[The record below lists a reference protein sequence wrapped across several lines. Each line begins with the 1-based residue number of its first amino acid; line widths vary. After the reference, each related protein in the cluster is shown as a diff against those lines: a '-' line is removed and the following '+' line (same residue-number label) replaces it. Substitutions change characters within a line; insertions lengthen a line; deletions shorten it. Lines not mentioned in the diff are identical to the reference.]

1 MENTNE
7 TIIRLENIGK
17 SFGATRALESV
28 SFDFKKSDITAI
40 VGANGAGKSTL
51 IKIICG
57 YHISYD
63 GKIFID
69 GELAKFSSPDD
80 AHNKGIETVHQIIND
95 GIISNMTVAENLVL
109 KDMLMDKSRIFFNKK
124 NYIDKAKD
132 IADLVGLNR
141 DMLNKEV
148 SWLSQSERQLV
159 IIARALSSNP
169 KLLILDEPTAALS
182 ERETEILFEKLMMLK
197 EKGVTILYVSHRL
210 HEIKRIADTVV
221 VIRDGVVSKILPKP
235 FEVNQVVTAMVG
247 NLNAHA
253 TKSQINFEENEIL
266 LEVKDLVCY
275 KGAKPI
281 NFSIR
286 KGEIV
291 SMVGLIGAGKT
302 EFGEVLFG
310 IKKPISGSIYLN
322 GKKIISKNIRDAVN
336 SGIFF
341 IPEDRSNN
349 AVFPNFNIVE
359 NITIPFL
366 KVFSPKIIMDKKK
379 EKSVVSDIITSLSLK
394 YESIDAM
401 MDSLSGGN
409 QQKVVVSRW
418 LFQKFNLIIL
428 DEPFQGVDIKSRFD
442 IGQYMKENIGDGAA
456 LVLVADL
463 DEAIEVANRIVI
475 LNSGMIVFNEANTNL
490 DKDKLIHL
498 MSDDMDE
505 LKNEKQHTMSV
516 I

>member
-349 AVFPNFNIVE
+349 AVFPNFNI
-359 NITIPFL
+359 
-366 KVFSPKIIMDKKK
+366 
-379 EKSVVSDIITSLSLK
+379 
-394 YESIDAM
+394 
-401 MDSLSGGN
+401 
-409 QQKVVVSRW
+409 
-418 LFQKFNLIIL
+418 
-428 DEPFQGVDIKSRFD
+428 
-442 IGQYMKENIGDGAA
+442 
-456 LVLVADL
+456 
-463 DEAIEVANRIVI
+463 
-475 LNSGMIVFNEANTNL
+475 
-490 DKDKLIHL
+490 
-498 MSDDMDE
+498 
-505 LKNEKQHTMSV
+505 
-516 I
+516 